1 MRFRDIYLPTDVDN
15 VENKETNND
24 VLDLGSFSELDF
36 AEQYLDTDGILHIK
50 TFFPHSDLDESE
62 LWEVFVPEKGS
73 CPLELL
79 LPEGE

>member
-24 VLDLGSFSELDF
+24 VLDLGSFRELDF

-50 TFFPHSDLDESE
+50 TFFRRTVARFQPQHKKRRHLR
-62 LWEVFVPEKGS
+62 
-73 CPLELL
+73 
-79 LPEGE
+79 